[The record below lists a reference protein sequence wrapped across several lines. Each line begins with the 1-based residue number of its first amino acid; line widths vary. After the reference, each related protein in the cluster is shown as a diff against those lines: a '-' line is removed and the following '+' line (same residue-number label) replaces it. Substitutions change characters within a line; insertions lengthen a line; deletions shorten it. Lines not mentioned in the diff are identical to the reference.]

1 MEADIVMTLTMKPDS
16 PYLAASAAL
25 HSEYERLAH
34 SNRMMRHSMIAM
46 AIALVFSSTLSL
58 YLARKPHVVP
68 YVVELDKA
76 GEIMGVAQA
85 LAANQPINEAV
96 IRFELARF
104 ITDARSVIA
113 DGAAEK
119 AALHRT
125 YNTARGEA
133 ATVLPTWYRNHPPFE
148 LVSKETIQAEVD
160 SVLRAPSGAYE
171 VRWTETTRNLNG
183 DLLSTVHWRALL
195 AVQLATPDADYMLS
209 NPIGLYVTQID
220 WSEEQGS

>member
-1 MEADIVMTLTMKPDS
+1 METQVMTTFTAKPDS

-25 HSEYERLAH
+25 RSEYERLAR

-46 AIALVFSSTLSL
+46 AIALVLSSALSL

-68 YVVELDKA
+68 YVIELDKA
-76 GEIMGVAQA
+76 GEIIGVAQP
-85 LAANQPINEAV
+85 LAASQSVSEAV

-104 ITDARSVIA
+104 ITDARSVLA

-119 AALHRT
+119 AALHRV
-125 YNTARGEA
+125 YEMARGET
-133 ATVLPTWYRNHPPFE
+133 ATVLPSWYRSHPPFE
-148 LVSKETIQAEVD
+148 LASKETIQAEVD

-171 VRWTETTRNLNG
+171 VRWTEITRNLNG
-183 DLLSTVHWRALL
+183 DVLSTVHWRALL
-195 AVQLATPDADYMLS
+195 AAELATPDPDYMLT
-209 NPIGLYVTQID
+209 NPIGLFVTQID